1 MPDANGLVS
10 AMKRAAREE
19 REASKPVNIVFGQV
33 ISISPLQIN
42 VEQQM
47 ILGEKQLILS
57 RNVTDF
63 TTIVTV
69 DWLTESSLSTHT
81 HTVNGSDGNGDSID
95 LTTGAKNLAHTHN
108 ITGKKQITV
117 HNGLAVGDEVILVR
131 QQKGQKFIVL
141 DRIGT

>member
-10 AMKRAAREE
+10 AMKRAAKEE
-19 REASKPVNIVFGQV
+19 REASKPVNVVFGQV

-47 ILGEKQLILS
+47 VLGEKQLVLA
-57 RNVTDF
+57 RNVTDYI
-63 TTIVTV
+63 TQVTV
-69 DWLTESSLSTHT
+69 SWNTENRSGGSGESSFS
-81 HTVNGSDGNGDSID
+81 S
-95 LTTGAKNLAHTHN
+95 HN
-108 ITGKKQITV
+108 HAITGKKQITV